1 MGTVVVVIVKVIVI
15 ETVKVKDTGEVI
27 GEVKEAVYVTVVIN
41 FTFLISSFIYKKLNI
56 YKKKVI

>member
-27 GEVKEAVYVTVVIN
+27 GEVKEAVYVIAVHNI
-41 FTFLISSFIYKKLNI
+41 TFLISSFIYKKLNI
-56 YKKKVI
+56 YNHR

>member
-15 ETVKVKDTGEVI
+15 ETVKVKDTGEDK

-41 FTFLISSFIYKKLNI
+41 FTYLISPFIYK
-56 YKKKVI
+56 